1 MVFFLEIIQEGFIIA
16 CRQKLYFGFI
26 DHVHNNPWYRYYRTK
41 YSLCIYVIN
50 IIVIFIPNTAVGTPT
65 QAAIPVTEII
75 NVPVTGPG
83 GSAVTGQFSSH
94 VIVGKVLPCLNE
106 SER

>member
-1 MVFFLEIIQEGFIIA
+1 MHADKCYILALLRMFTIILGTI
-16 CRQKLYFGFI
+16 Y
-26 DHVHNNPWYRYYRTK
+26 P
-41 YSLCIYVIN
+41 LCIYVIN
-50 IIVIFIPNTAVGTPT
+50 VIFIIIPNTVVGTRT
-65 QAAIPVTEII
+65 QAGIPVTEII

-94 VIVGKVLPCLNE
+94 VIVGKVLPCLNK